1 MTACSRSSTS
11 SKIPNAKNLADE
23 ARISP
28 YHLGA
33 WAYVYT
39 IGYRSDLM
47 ANAKFESWERSV
59 EARR

>member
-1 MTACSRSSTS
+1 MQ
-11 SKIPNAKNLADE
+11 KNLASE

-39 IGYRSDLM
+39 IGYRADLM
-47 ANAKFESWERSV
+47 PNAKFDSWEDLWKP
-59 EARR
+59 